1 MASVIKNLK
10 SPLVQTLI
18 GIGGGAGLGKLLAD
32 FENQNIYTQKPTKNV
47 SSLMGPATGSLI
59 GGIIANPILRKKHL
73 GTALAAAAA
82 LAGAKQMGL
91 AGLDTIDRYTSIQ
104 NELADKNTQ
113 ITKNQLDTALAN
125 KEIANTANEMSKKW
139 LNLAKT
145 GIPIAGGIGGIL
157 TALYAYNAL
166 KDKKQPITLKIDNK
180 PSNRD
185 KGSMYLEIPS
195 EKISDKFYNAFSREL
210 LFKDDREK
218 YLSAKEKE
226 KNGMNLTSKEKNII
240 EKFEKAAS
248 TLNID
253 TSAELSDKNK
263 QKFVDKLQSD
273 LDFDSAIF
281 DINKKKNQLNKDKSN
296 LLKDTSY
303 PMWEESKKK
312 YDKKLY
318 YNNPTAAFLN
328 EGTFGLT
335 KAIRENYKDLSQ
347 DEQALLFE
355 HIKDKNTPFIQ
366 KIISMLLPM
375 LQGAGIVPTPNTNK

>member
-1 MASVIKNLK
+1 M
-10 SPLVQTLI
+10 
-18 GIGGGAGLGKLLAD
+18 
-32 FENQNIYTQKPTKNV
+32 
-47 SSLMGPATGSLI
+47 
-59 GGIIANPILRKKHL
+59 
-73 GTALAAAAA
+73 
-82 LAGAKQMGL
+82 
-91 AGLDTIDRYTSIQ
+91 
-104 NELADKNTQ
+104 
-113 ITKNQLDTALAN
+113 
-125 KEIANTANEMSKKW
+125 
-139 LNLAKT
+139 
-145 GIPIAGGIGGIL
+145 
-157 TALYAYNAL
+157 
-166 KDKKQPITLKIDNK
+166 
-180 PSNRD
+180 
-185 KGSMYLEIPS
+185 
-195 EKISDKFYNAFSREL
+195 
-210 LFKDDREK
+210 
-218 YLSAKEKE
+218 
-226 KNGMNLTSKEKNII
+226 SKEKNII

-303 PMWEESKKK
+303 PMWEDSKKK

>member
-1 MASVIKNLK
+1 MASVIK

-32 FENQNIYTQKPTKNV
+32 FENKHIYTQEPTKNV

-104 NELADKNTQ
+104 NELADKNVQ
-113 ITKNQLDTALAN
+113 ITKNQLDTAIAN
-125 KEIANTANEMSKKW
+125 KEVADTSNELSKKW
-139 LNLAKT
+139 LDLAKI
-145 GIPIAGGIGGIL
+145 GIPVTGGLASIL
-157 TALYAYNAL
+157 TALYAYDTL
-166 KDKKQPITLKIDNK
+166 KDKKQPINLKINNK

-185 KGSMYLEIPS
+185 KGSMYIEIPS
-195 EKISDKFYNAFSREL
+195 EKISDKFYNSFSREL
-210 LFKDDREK
+210 LFKDDQEK
-218 YLSAKEKE
+218 YLNAKEKE
-226 KNGMNLTSKEKNII
+226 RNGMNLSDKEKNII

-248 TLNID
+248 TLNIEN
-253 TSAELSDKNK
+253 SAELSDKNK
-263 QKFVDKLQSD
+263 QKFIDKLQSN
-273 LDFDSAIF
+273 LDFDDAMFS
-281 DINKKKNQLNKDKSN
+281 INKKQKQLDKDKSA
-296 LLKDTSY
+296 LLKETSY
-303 PMWEESKKK
+303 PTWEDAKKK
-312 YDKKLY
+312 YNKKLY

-375 LQGAGIVPTPNTNK
+375 LQGAGIVPTPTINK